1 MAGTL
6 DDLAALSGVSRATVS
21 RVINGGSV
29 SEATRDRVM
38 AVLERT
44 GYRPNLAART
54 LASGRSGVV
63 GVVMHVESR
72 ELFQDPYFSQLL
84 QGMSDALSE
93 TATGMMLWL
102 GNRSKQ
108 ETLDQ
113 ILGMGLLEGV
123 IVTAYNQEDP
133 LVDGLLTSSLP
144 TVLVGHRRAD
154 RSASYVD
161 VDHVQAADS
170 VTSHLVDAG
179 RHRIGHITGR
189 RGTVAGEDRIT
200 GYERAMKRAGLSTDE
215 LIVDGDFRKASGA
228 SRGHRTARPRC
239 GRHLLRERRDRGG
252 RAGEHPRSRTSRAR
266 RRGPRGLRRLGF
278 HGDDGSSADHGPA
291 GDPGTRGRSRPH
303 ALTAPGRS
311 RRRSAS
317 GDPTDGAGHPA
328 FDRGRHAGSMTGDR
342 ERRGD
347 VKRAD
352 GLISYLH
359 ANVQGSAS
367 AREGA
372 SRAST

>member
-1 MAGTL
+1 LAGTL

-102 GNRSKQ
+102 GNRSKE

-123 IVTAYNQEDP
+123 IVTAYNLEDP

-179 RHRIGHITGR
+179 RRRIGHITGR
-189 RGTVAGEDRIT
+189 RGTVAGEDRIV
-200 GYERAMKRAGLSTDE
+200 GYQRAMERARFSTE
-215 LIVDGDFRKASGA
+215 GLIVDGDFRKASGA
-228 SRGHRTARPRC
+228 SAALE
-239 GRHLLRERRDRGG
+239 LLDRGVDAIFCANDATA
-252 RAGEHPRSRTSRAR
+252 AGALESIHA
-266 RRGPRGLRRLGF
+266 RGLRVPEDVALAGFDDLEFAAQMDPPLTTVRQGIRAQGAEAARALSRLL
-278 HGDDGSSADHGPA
+278 DDPDGGPRRVIL
-291 GDPGTRGRSRPH
+291 PTE
-303 ALTAPGRS
+303 LMI
-311 RRRSAS
+311 RRSS
-317 GDPTDGAGHPA
+317 VGG
-328 FDRGRHAGSMTGDR
+328 
-342 ERRGD
+342 
-347 VKRAD
+347 
-352 GLISYLH
+352 
-359 ANVQGSAS
+359 VQA
-367 AREGA
+367 A
-372 SRAST
+372 